1 MNVRRFSLSG
11 RFPLSNTDK
20 SLFSP
25 YMNMKSTLFSLMG
38 GLLIATAAT
47 LNDAPT
53 PCELARKTGGAP
65 ERLREKQHERRH
77 GAENKQPET
86 RLARK
91 AGSYKT
97 RLLYRQRNMRLH
109 AAESRSV

>member
-1 MNVRRFSLSG
+1 MDVRRFSLPV

-25 YMNMKSTLFSLMG
+25 YMKCILFSLMG
-38 GLLIATAAT
+38 GLLIAAAAT
-47 LNDAPT
+47 LNDAPS